1 LKSRRVKGGTVS
13 SSETNTPMLGFL
25 WSRGMNKLSGTQ
37 KALALGGYAVGINAT
52 AVGLFYYDKQ
62 QALQKEWRV
71 RY

>member
-1 LKSRRVKGGTVS
+1 
-13 SSETNTPMLGFL
+13 
-25 WSRGMNKLSGTQ
+25 MNKLSGTQ
-37 KALALGGYAVGINAT
+37 KALALGGYAVGINAA